1 MSKTTETAAD
11 NICLA
16 DETLHDIV
24 ATLGQAL
31 KPQIYYHPDHHQLT
45 EDALK
50 ASQNHV
56 QTALKKLLDALP
68 PAHWLVQEVADVIVA
83 GEAVWNRYPF

>member
-1 MSKTTETAAD
+1 MSKTPQATTD
-11 NICLA
+11 KICLS
-16 DETLHDIV
+16 DETLQELIR
-24 ATLGQAL
+24 TLGKAL
-31 KPQIYYHPDHHQLT
+31 RPQIYYHPDHNQLT

-56 QTALKKLLDALP
+56 QTALRKLADVVP
-68 PAHWLVQEVADVIVA
+68 PTHWLAQDIADVMVA